1 MNWKP
6 FRNRC
11 HEMPWLAATMAG
23 VFTILPAAAFRSGE
37 ARAQNETEKPPAA
50 VAAKPDDVKSMDA
63 ILAALY
69 DTISGPAGERDW
81 NRLRSLFHAEC
92 ATDPVRPGGPGPG
105 QAGDQGTRVDG
116 RGVHQEPSEPRSESP
131 RAFFEREIARRVER
145 FGAVAH
151 VFSTYESRH
160 AANDPQPFVRG
171 INSIQ
176 LFFDGTRWWIV
187 TIFWDSERPGQ
198 AIPKELSA
206 EEMTLGARDCNP
218 PHQLTRLQERDAAG
232 LDPLGDED
240 VALLVEACVVRMD
253 ELAGRPAV
261 GLSADLEPIE
271 HLFGPLG
278 IVAQVDQHIV
288 VLVEQA

>member
-81 NRLRSLFHAEC
+81 NRLRSLFHADARLIPC
-92 ATDPVRPGGPGPG
+92 GKAAP
-105 QAGDQGTRVDG
+105 DQDKPAIRARVLT
-116 RGVHQEPSEPRSESP
+116 VEEFIKAIEPRVKAEG
-131 RAFFEREIARRVER
+131 FFEREIARRVER

-176 LFFDGTRWWIV
+176 LFFDGTRWWVV

-198 AIPKELSA
+198 AIPEGYLPKK
-206 EEMTLGARDCNP
+206 
-218 PHQLTRLQERDAAG
+218 
-232 LDPLGDED
+232 
-240 VALLVEACVVRMD
+240 
-253 ELAGRPAV
+253 
-261 GLSADLEPIE
+261 
-271 HLFGPLG
+271 
-278 IVAQVDQHIV
+278 
-288 VLVEQA
+288 